1 LPEEALS
8 MRKIREIL
16 RLSALGLAQ
25 HQIARSC
32 SIVQSTVH
40 RYLKLAEAAQLR
52 WPLPEGISDQQI
64 DQLLFGKRAAPPSRR
79 LHPPPDFAA
88 IHKDLQSHKDLT
100 LELLWQ
106 EYKNADADGYGYSRF
121 CDLYREWSR
130 TQNVTLRQQ
139 HNPGEKMFVDYAG
152 STIPVHN
159 RDTGEVHPAA
169 IFVAAL
175 GYSSYTFAEATWSQ
189 QLPCWIGSHVRA
201 FEYFGGLPML
211 VTPDNPKTGVSKAC
225 RYEPD
230 LNPTYNDMAAH
241 YGVAVIPARP
251 RKPRDK
257 AKVENAV
264 QVVQRWI
271 VAALRK
277 RTFFSLTE
285 VNTAIAEL
293 LALLNH
299 KPFRKRE
306 GTRASQFAAFDKPAL
321 RPLPAERYEMGEWRR
336 LKVDLDYHVPAGG
349 HFYSVPYQ
357 LVGQEVDIRL
367 TAATVELFHDGL
379 RVASHA
385 RSFLADRATTLTE
398 HRPKAHQQ
406 YLDWTPSRLLS
417 WADAAGPH
425 TAQLFR
431 QILATKPHPEMGYRA
446 CLGLVRLGGKHSTA
460 RLEAAAARALHF
472 GAYTLASVESI
483 LRHHL
488 EDQPLPGVAVETPPE
503 VAAVHPNIRGAGYFD
518 CIQ

>member
-1 LPEEALS
+1 
-8 MRKIREIL
+8 MRKIREVL

-25 HQIARSC
+25 HQVALSC

-40 RYLKLAEAAQLR
+40 KYLKLAEAAQLG
-52 WPLPEGISDQQI
+52 WPLPEDLSDQKL
-64 DQLLFGKRAAPPSRR
+64 DELLFGPRTAPPSRR
-79 LHPPPDFAA
+79 IHRPPDFAA
-88 IHKDLQSHKDLT
+88 IHKQLQSHKDLT

-106 EYKNADADGYGYSRF
+106 EYKQTDPDGYGYSRF

-130 TQNVTLRQQ
+130 ARNFTLRQQ
-139 HNPGEKMFVDYAG
+139 HNPGERLYVDYAG
-152 STIPVHN
+152 ATIPIHN
-159 RDTGEVHPAA
+159 RDTGEVHQAA
-169 IFVAAL
+169 IFVAAM
-175 GYSSYTFAEATWSQ
+175 GFSSYTFAEATWSQ
-189 QLPCWIGSHVRA
+189 ELPCWIGSHIRA
-201 FEYFGGLPML
+201 FEYFGGLPRL
-211 VTPDNPKTGVSKAC
+211 VTPDNPKSGVSKAC

-241 YGVAVIPARP
+241 YGVAVLPARP

-257 AKVENAV
+257 AKVESAV

-277 RTFFSLTE
+277 CTFFHLAE
-285 VNTAIAEL
+285 LNTAIAEL
-293 LALLNH
+293 LVRLNN

-306 GTRASQFAAFDKPAL
+306 GTRASQFVAVDKPAL
-321 RPLPAERYEMGEWRR
+321 RPLPAERYEIGQWR
-336 LKVDLDYHVPAGG
+336 KVKVELDYHVPAEG

-357 LVGQEVDIRL
+357 LVGQAVDIRV
-367 TAATVELFHDGL
+367 TATTVEIFHNGL

-385 RSFLADRATTLTE
+385 RSFLADKSTTIAE

-406 YLDWTPSRLLS
+406 YLEWTPSRLLS
-417 WADAAGPH
+417 WADAAGPY

-446 CLGLVRLGGKHSTA
+446 CLGLVRLGGKHTPG

-472 GAYTLASVESI
+472 RAYSFASVDSI

-488 EDQPLPGVAVETPPE
+488 ETEPLPGVAAETQP
-503 VAAVHPNIRGAGYFD
+503 AMAVHPNIRGAAYFD
-518 CIQ
+518 STQ